1 MSKFPDKMLCLSF
14 VLISRLDFSCT
25 TIFTCMSETCGPVK
39 LNTFDMAIFSLFGDE
54 KHCTTKERVI
64 KSVSRKGGT
73 D

>member
-1 MSKFPDKMLCLSF
+1 
-14 VLISRLDFSCT
+14 
-25 TIFTCMSETCGPVK
+25 MSETCGPVK